1 MITCTK
7 VDFSDPKQGQL
18 VVQLLDAYASDPMGG
33 AEGLKE
39 TTKRNLATELA
50 KRSFAHVF
58 IGYIDGSPA
67 GLAICFEAFSTFE
80 CKPLLNIHDF
90 VVLPA
95 FRRQGIG
102 SSMMFYIEQYA
113 KSLDCCKLTL
123 EVLSGNHPAKA
134 TYKAVGF
141 EPYELDPSAGCAEFW
156 QKKIIY

>member
-1 MITCTK
+1 M
-7 VDFSDPKQGQL
+7 
-18 VVQLLDAYASDPMGG
+18 
-33 AEGLKE
+33 
-39 TTKRNLATELA
+39 A

-58 IGYIDGSPA
+58 IGYLDEKPA
-67 GLAICFEAFSTFE
+67 GLAICFEAFSTFA

-90 VVLPA
+90 AVHPA
-95 FRRQGIG
+95 FRRKGVG

-113 KSLDCCKLTL
+113 KSQLQACKLTL

-141 EPYELDPSAGCAEFW
+141 EPYELDPEAGHAEFW